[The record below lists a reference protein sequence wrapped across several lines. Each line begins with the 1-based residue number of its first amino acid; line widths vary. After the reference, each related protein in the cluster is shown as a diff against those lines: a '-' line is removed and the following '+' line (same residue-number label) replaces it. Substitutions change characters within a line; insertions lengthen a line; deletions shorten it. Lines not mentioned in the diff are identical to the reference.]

1 MRIIC
6 SEVDNKKQEA
16 MSWLLVF
23 LSIAGV
29 VLNVRRDRCG
39 FLLWM
44 IANIGWMIIDFMQG
58 LYAQAFLFCIYF
70 VLSFWGWVSWKK

>member
-1 MRIIC
+1 MRIVC

-16 MSWLLVF
+16 MSWLLVC

-29 VLNVRRDRCG
+29 VLNVRRDRRG

-70 VLSFWGWVSWKK
+70 VLSFWGWTSWKK